1 MNLSSF
7 PLKLLLGLTLVTAVA
22 VACGGG
28 DGDGGDSGG
37 GNGDGPEETPGP
49 FAQPSEVVTP
59 AANVDAMEF
68 APDGRLFYVEHW
80 TGNIRI
86 VSAEGELLEEPF
98 AHVDVP
104 LSVALGLTG
113 LALDPDFETNGYV
126 YILYSQL
133 LSEGPPAESKPALAR
148 FTDEDNTGTE
158 MTVLIDDLP
167 EVNPERSFNVN
178 GTLHFGPDGFLYFT
192 LGDYDQAQEI
202 GPNGQ
207 PLPQDLGSPVG
218 KMLRVNKED
227 GSASA
232 DNPFVGDPSADPRIY
247 AYGFRGAFNFV
258 FHPETG
264 VLYGSDNSGSICEEI
279 NIIEPGGN
287 YGWTQA
293 TETPFSDCPTLP
305 GTPAI
310 HFPRAEPGLSP
321 ESLGSSVGVSGM
333 EFISGDDYPALGDS
347 LVFCESGTE
356 RLRRVVLAP
365 PSFDRVTAD
374 DVISLDCWLDVTV
387 GPDGLVYYANLTEI
401 RRLTP
406 ATPSSAQ
413 QLIRSNAALRTA
425 SRDLDDRASR
435 S

>member
-1 MNLSSF
+1 MNLGSV
-7 PLKLLLGLTLVTAVA
+7 LVKLLLSLLFSTLVA
-22 VACGGG
+22 VACGGNG
-28 DGDGGDSGG
+28 DGG
-37 GNGDGPEETPGP
+37 GNGGGGDGNEVEETPGP

-80 TGNIRI
+80 SGDIRI
-86 VSAEGELLEEPF
+86 VSADGELLPEPF

-113 LALDPDFETNGYV
+113 LALDPDFETNHYV
-126 YILYSQL
+126 YILYSEV
-133 LSEGPPAESKPALAR
+133 LSEGPPAESKPAVAR
-148 FTDEDNTGTE
+148 FTDEDNKGTE
-158 MTVLIDDLP
+158 MTLLIDDLP

-178 GTLHFGPDGFLYFT
+178 GSLHFGPDGFLYLT
-192 LGDYDQAQEI
+192 LGDYDQPGEV
-202 GPNGQ
+202 GPNGS
-207 PLPQDLGSPVG
+207 PLPQDLGSPIG

-227 GSASA
+227 GSAAA
-232 DNPFVGDPSADPRIY
+232 DNPFVDDPSADPRIY

-264 VLYGSDNSGSICEEI
+264 QLYGSDNSGSVCEEI
-279 NIIEPGGN
+279 NIIEAGGN
-287 YGWTQA
+287 YGYTQPTA
-293 TETPFSDCPTLP
+293 TPFSNCPSLP

-310 HFPRAEPGLSP
+310 HYPTASGLSP

-333 EFISGDDYPALGDS
+333 EFIAGDEYPVLGDS
-347 LVFCESGTE
+347 LVFCESGTK
-356 RLRRVVLAP
+356 RLRRVVLTP
-365 PSFDRVTAD
+365 TNQVTAD

-406 ATPSSAQ
+406 AEPSP
-413 QLIRSNAALRTA
+413 
-425 SRDLDDRASR
+425 RATS